1 MLPADTW
8 RMSLNSISS
17 IALSGMGAA
26 VQRLNAAS
34 GSVARMAAAPEIQT
48 EDLTR
53 NAVEQRVALYSFK
66 ANMQT
71 FKTEQEMLG
80 ALLDIRA

>member
-1 MLPADTW
+1 
-8 RMSLNSISS
+8 MSLNSISS
-17 IALSGMGAA
+17 IALSGMGTA

-34 GSVARMAAAPEIQT
+34 GNVARMAAAPAIQT
-48 EDLTR
+48 EDLAR

-71 FKTEQEMLG
+71 FRTEQEMLG
-80 ALLDIRA
+80 TLLNIQA

>member
-1 MLPADTW
+1 
-8 RMSLNSISS
+8 MSLNSISS

-26 VQRLNAAS
+26 VQRLGVAS
-34 GSVARMAAAPEIQT
+34 GNVARMAATPEMQT
-48 EDLTR
+48 EDLAR

-71 FKTEQEMLG
+71 FKAGQEMLG
-80 ALLDIRA
+80 SLLDIQA

>member
-1 MLPADTW
+1 
-8 RMSLNSISS
+8 MSLNSVSS
-17 IALSGMGAA
+17 IALSGMTGAM
-26 VQRLNAAS
+26 QRPNTAS
-34 GSVARMAAAPEIQT
+34 AGIARMAAAPEIQT
-48 EDLTR
+48 EDLAR

-80 ALLDIRA
+80 SLLDVQA